1 MTEGEHKASW
11 ERGMID
17 FTGEDKFENIK
28 EKLDD
33 TINGTM
39 PTPKTQ

>member
-1 MTEGEHKASW
+1 MTEGERKASW
-11 ERGMID
+11 ERGLID

-33 TINGTM
+33 TINDSS
-39 PTPKTQ
+39 PTTSMQ